1 MKPAWWAYV
10 FVKADVEGG
19 EREVLDGAR
28 AKLRIKPGCGRVSAA
43 CPLLPHTAATVSA
56 TSSSKA
62 RIFLFRVVSPMA
74 RWGRGGMRCGNKP
87 RPCSVGREFMTRLT
101 RCVVATPGRR
111 LTPGGLGR
119 LRDPRLG

>member
-43 CPLLPHTAATVSA
+43 CPLLPHTAAMVSA

-74 RWGRGGMRCGNKP
+74 RWGRGGMRYGKP
-87 RPCSVGREFMTRLT
+87 PPGVHPSHRWHTEALGTSAQI
-101 RCVVATPGRR
+101 RCVS
-111 LTPGGLGR
+111 L
-119 LRDPRLG
+119 